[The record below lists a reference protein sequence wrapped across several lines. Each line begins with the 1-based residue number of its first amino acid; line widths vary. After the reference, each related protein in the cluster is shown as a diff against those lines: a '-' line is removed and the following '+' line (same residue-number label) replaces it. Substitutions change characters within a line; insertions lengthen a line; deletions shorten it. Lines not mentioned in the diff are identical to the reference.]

1 MQLVHSE
8 NDNSVNRRLCAS
20 RWDSSRVSTDRP
32 VFRGTGAARSVTP
45 AARGPVLV
53 IIYVPAATFAGTQTC
68 VDLRQARTGTT
79 EISAKTLTL
88 SCIACKSVSQCIV
101 MHHGPAGKRCVFLT
115 EIRRPSEFRFGAGY
129 SEGKKFDQSLYR
141 VARKSCTFFNTP
153 YLWNR
158 SR

>member
-1 MQLVHSE
+1 M
-8 NDNSVNRRLCAS
+8 
-20 RWDSSRVSTDRP
+20 
-32 VFRGTGAARSVTP
+32 FRGTGAARSVTP
-45 AARGPVLV
+45 ARPRARVNDHLCTCCS
-53 IIYVPAATFAGTQTC
+53 AATFAGTQTC

-101 MHHGPAGKRCVFLT
+101 MHHGPADKRCVFLT